1 MCCNS
6 WGRKESFR
14 TDRLIS
20 LCVPTIKV
28 KVTQSCL
35 SLPRHGILQA
45 RILEWVAVLFSK
57 GSSQPRD
64 QTQISH
70 MAGRF
75 FTSSPTRETLYVPI
89 FTQSDQET
97 CLSFHWPDKRIG
109 INVTFYY
116 QIGLNEPTPVLLPG
130 KSHGRRSLKGCSPW
144 SC

>member
-1 MCCNS
+1 M
-6 WGRKESFR
+6 
-14 TDRLIS
+14 TDLS
-20 LCVPTIKV
+20 LCSYHKSESHSVMSV
-28 KVTQSCL
+28 
-35 SLPRHGILQA
+35 SLPPHGILQA

-75 FTSSPTRETLYVPI
+75 FTSSATRETLYVPI

-109 INVTFYY
+109 INVTSYY
-116 QIGLNEPTPVLLPG
+116 HIGLNEPTPVLLPG
-130 KSHGRRSLKGCSPW
+130 KSHGQRSLKGCSPW
-144 SC
+144 GH